1 MREAIPIVL
10 VPGLLCTAR
19 LYSEQVAALWRYGPV
34 TVADHTRDDSM
45 DAIAR
50 RILGAA
56 PPRFALAGLSMGGY
70 IALTIV
76 RLAPE
81 RVVRLALLDTSAR
94 PDVPQQTERR
104 LAQIALAESGRLGEV
119 SEALWP
125 LFVHRDRLQDAPLK
139 QAVFAMAEQTGA
151 ETFVRQQKAIM
162 GRPDARPL
170 LSAIKCPTLAL
181 VGDGDQL
188 TPPALA
194 QEIAD
199 GIAGAR
205 LAVIPDCGHLSTMER
220 PEAVNRALAAWLA
233 A

>member
-1 MREAIPIVL
+1 MAEPMPILL

-19 LYSEQVAALWRYGPV
+19 LYSEQVAALWSLGPV

-45 DAIAR
+45 AAIAR
-50 RILGAA
+50 RILSTA

-76 RLAPE
+76 RFAPE

-104 LAQIALAESGRLGEV
+104 LSQIALAESGKLGEV
-119 SEALWP
+119 SQALWP
-125 LFVHRDRLQDAPLK
+125 LFVHRDRQQDQSLK
-139 QAVFAMAEQTGA
+139 QAVFGMAEQTGA
-151 ETFVRQQKAIM
+151 EAFVRQQKAIM

-170 LSAIKCPTLAL
+170 LATIKCPTLVL
-181 VGDGDQL
+181 VGDGDVL

-194 QEIAD
+194 EEIAA
-199 GIAGAR
+199 GIPGAQ

-220 PEAVNRALAAWLA
+220 PEAVNRALAAWMTG
-233 A
+233 

>member
-1 MREAIPIVL
+1 MAESMPILL

-19 LYSEQVAALWRYGPV
+19 LYSEQVAALWSLGPV

-45 DAIAR
+45 NAIAR
-50 RILGAA
+50 RILSTA

-104 LAQIALAESGRLGEV
+104 LSQIALAESGKLGEV
-119 SEALWP
+119 SQALWP
-125 LFVHRDRLQDAPLK
+125 LFVHRDRQQDQSLK
-139 QAVFAMAEQTGA
+139 QAVLGMAEQTGA
-151 ETFVRQQKAIM
+151 EAFVRQQKAIM

-170 LSAIKCPTLAL
+170 LAAIKCPTLML
-181 VGDGDQL
+181 VGDGDVL

-194 QEIAD
+194 EEIVA
-199 GIAGAR
+199 GIPGSR
-205 LAVIPDCGHLSTMER
+205 LAVIPDSGHLSTMER
-220 PEAVNRALAAWLA
+220 PEAVNRALVAWMA
-233 A
+233 D